1 MSGTGFIVAP
11 RAMCLSGLF
20 PFCLCIAKDSGV
32 ILIRKGKVMRLWR
45 SIKLMRIITDEL
57 IRAEYLV
64 LRKY

>member
-1 MSGTGFIVAP
+1 
-11 RAMCLSGLF
+11 
-20 PFCLCIAKDSGV
+20 LCIAKDSGV